1 LRAGERDTLERMA
14 ENETSPS
21 AWSERV
27 LRALALV
34 LLVISALISAFI
46 WILGTGVPW
55 TTHATMGLFFIALNL
70 GVLIFIV
77 ASPPKYSG
85 LPLVAAV
92 LIVPIE
98 IAAIFLIAF
107 AEEAIKSW
115 LK

>member
-1 LRAGERDTLERMA
+1 MRLHWYCSLSVRYFSIHMD
-14 ENETSPS
+14 
-21 AWSERV
+21 
-27 LRALALV
+27 
-34 LLVISALISAFI
+34 
-46 WILGTGVPW
+46 LGTGVPW